1 MLTDVGPVIAFIIVY
16 NVGRNVVGD
25 QAIYWA
31 TGTFMIGVTIALAHA
46 GLIQKRFPPLLVIS
60 AVIVLAFGGMT
71 IYLQDPIFVYIKP
84 TIINLLYSFV
94 ILGCF
99 AFGFNVW
106 KALFG
111 SIFELP
117 DRIWWILG
125 VRWALF
131 FQFLAAFNEFL
142 WRHIDNSVVL
152 ESSRWIESLSW
163 SESFWANGKLVIMA
177 LTFGF
182 ALANIP
188 ILLRHQIESQSE
200 ESESA
205 A

>member
-1 MLTDVGPVIAFIIVY
+1 ML
-16 NVGRNVVGD
+16 VV
-25 QAIYWA
+25 
-31 TGTFMIGVTIALAHA
+31 
-46 GLIQKRFPPLLVIS
+46 S
-60 AVIVLAFGGMT
+60 AVIVTAFGSMT

-111 SIFELP
+111 SVFHLP

-131 FQFLAAFNEFL
+131 FQFLALFNEFL
-142 WRHIDNSVVL
+142 WRHINDSVVV
-152 ESSRWIESLSW
+152 ESARWFDSLSW
-163 SESFWANGKLVIMA
+163 SEGFWANGKLVIMA
-177 LTFGF
+177 LTLGF
-182 ALANIP
+182 AFANIP
-188 ILLRHQIESQSE
+188 ILLRHQIEDE
-200 ESESA
+200 ESA
-205 A
+205 AEVTS